1 MRKGNLTRRMI
12 KMTIT
17 LSMSLG
23 LVIGATLLSTNQAK
37 AGSSSASQ
45 QATAT
50 LSSSCTLS
58 AQNLSFGNLVLPL
71 SAQSASTSMSVLCS
85 KNHSY
90 TVALAYGGVYG
101 QGTGD
106 GSYWEVIGC
115 STQHVSGITPPACGN
130 YYIWW
135 YEFNAAGTQIGSS
148 QLYWPTNQ
156 APTGVTGYSGTT
168 TPLGTKF
175 QLGSGYSYG
184 LMTGVAK
191 GDHVAYSIQ
200 VPGNSAEVWNA
211 GNYSYTA
218 TGTGATQS
226 IPVTGKIVPAQS
238 GSNYPTPDMYMD
250 TVTTTV
256 SF

>member
-1 MRKGNLTRRMI
+1 MRKGSLATHVMKMALAFTLTI
-12 KMTIT
+12 
-17 LSMSLG
+17 G
-23 LVIGATLLSTNQAK
+23 IGATLLSQAK
-37 AGSSSASQ
+37 AGSTSASQ

-58 AQNLSFGNLVLPL
+58 TQNLSFGNLVLPL

-90 TVALAYGGVYG
+90 TVGLAYGGVYG

-115 STQHVSGITPPACGN
+115 STNHVAGITPPSCGN

-148 QLYWPTNQ
+148 QLYWPTSQ

-168 TPLGTKF
+168 TQLGTKF
-175 QLGSGYSYG
+175 ALGSGYSYG
-184 LMTGVAK
+184 IMTGVAK
-191 GDHVAYSIQ
+191 GDTIAYSIQ

-218 TGTGATQS
+218 TGTGATQT

-238 GSNYPTPDMYMD
+238 GSTYPTPDMYMD